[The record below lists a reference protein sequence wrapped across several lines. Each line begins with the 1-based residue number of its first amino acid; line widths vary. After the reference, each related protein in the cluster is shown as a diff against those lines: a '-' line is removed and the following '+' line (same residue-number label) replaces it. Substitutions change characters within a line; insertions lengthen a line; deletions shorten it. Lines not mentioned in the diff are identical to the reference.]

1 MNSPS
6 ENKPSIRWSDVI
18 KVILALVLI
27 GIVVS
32 RTNLA
37 QLAALRSVLDWR
49 WLSFSFLIYVLM
61 TFIKSAQYWIMMRP
75 KVAYGQTVKIVVI
88 QNGLTNLVANTAGI
102 ASYLTM
108 FRLEQNV
115 KLGRSGIVFII
126 TKAGDLLM
134 MGFFLLLST
143 FFVWDRVPVLQG
155 LIVILLIA
163 IVAAVIV
170 FWVVIFFRRSF
181 VSQVEKL
188 LRKLK
193 LDRFGIVQRGLG
205 FLGSLADA
213 EHQMVMDML
222 SKGLLL
228 SVVYMT
234 FTMVYVYSRTQ
245 IFHIPLDFWAIIF
258 VASLMQL
265 ISIIPLQVLG
275 GLGVTDLTSIYL
287 YELLGVTGVDIS
299 AIVIGLR
306 VLFYLFNLGVLFYIP
321 ADILVKRLTSL
332 RKTE

>member
-37 QLAALRSVLDWR
+37 QFAALRSVLDWR

-321 ADILVKRLTSL
+321 ADILVKRLTSSQ
-332 RKTE
+332 KTE